1 MKFPKVLIPFLAVVL
16 PTVHFANNELPKT
29 RTNIKTPDRHDEEI
43 TSDESDSQE
52 VVLRRFNDS
61 ERFLRFAGHSSHR
74 SHSSHKSHSSHQSGN
89 HNSHSSHY
97 SSSSG
102 SSDCNGCWFNVE
114 EENIQETTNN
124 ETLVAMK

>member
-16 PTVHFANNELPKT
+16 PTVHFANNDLPKT
-29 RTNIKTPDRHDEEI
+29 RTNIKTQDSHDEEI

-89 HNSHSSHY
+89 HNSHSSHT
-97 SSSSG
+97 SG
-102 SSDCNGCWFNVE
+102 SDCNGCWFNVE

>member
-1 MKFPKVLIPFLAVVL
+1 MKFPKIIIPFLAVIL
-16 PTVHFANNELPKT
+16 PTIHFSNNDLQKNKT
-29 RTNIKTPDRHDEEI
+29 NLKNPEKHDDEI
-43 TSDESDSQE
+43 TTDESETQE
-52 VVLRRFNDS
+52 ITLRRFDDS

-89 HNSHSSHY
+89 HNSHSSHT
-97 SSSSG
+97 SG
-102 SSDCNGCWFNVE
+102 SDCNGCWFNVE